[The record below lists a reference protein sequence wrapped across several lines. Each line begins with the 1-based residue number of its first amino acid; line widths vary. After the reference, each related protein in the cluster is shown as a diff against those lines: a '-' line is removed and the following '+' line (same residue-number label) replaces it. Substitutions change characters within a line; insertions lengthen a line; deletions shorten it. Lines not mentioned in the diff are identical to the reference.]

1 MKRFFKKGN
10 GTIIEANANHDIK
23 SLVAKSFLH
32 NDDKIVGTSGDA
44 DGNLAE
50 DVQDWI
56 TSQDA
61 ELVATTNLNV
71 TCTQFG
77 SKIFTLV
84 VLDSD

>member
-1 MKRFFKKGN
+1 MP
-10 GTIIEANANHDIK
+10 I
-23 SLVAKSFLH
+23 VAKSFLH

-84 VLDSD
+84 VLEAN